1 MNFKENNL
9 ISGDNDNLLC
19 IWDINGLNNLKKN
32 TNINFNKIFDYPI
45 LQTKFCLTK
54 HISAIKAINFS
65 LYERNIIVSYGGK
78 KDKSFF
84 VIEKVY
90 YLHFKNLLLL
100 LFFN

>member
-1 MNFKENNL
+1 MDVDWL
-9 ISGDNDNLLC
+9 S
-19 IWDINGLNNLKKN
+19 NLKKN

-65 LYERNIIVSYGGK
+65 LYERNIIVSCGGK
-78 KDKSFF
+78 KDKTFF

-90 YLHFKNLLLL
+90 YLHFQNLLLL
-100 LFFN
+100 

>member
-45 LQTKFCLTK
+45 LQTKYT
-54 HISAIKAINFS
+54 A
-65 LYERNIIVSYGGK
+65 
-78 KDKSFF
+78 
-84 VIEKVY
+84 
-90 YLHFKNLLLL
+90 
-100 LFFN
+100 